1 MSLLVAI
8 EGRWPAQEMGAAT
21 KYGSDTWNAG
31 GGRLE
36 LEMALDEFA
45 EFFAVFVAHVHEFD
59 AATVRPDVADDGGEI
74 DLAETGADLQLDG
87 VANAE
92 LPRRFQI
99 SAAKA
104 DGLYARKACR
114 GAFDMSAK
122 RRFQR
127 HSYVPPRHH
136 VAPARLP
143 GGFVGCATAR

>member
-1 MSLLVAI
+1 MSGCRPVGALKAGFGAVQSAADETRINQNDRTGKRQGAKGRWRVGMSLLVAI

-87 VANAE
+87 VAN
-92 LPRRFQI
+92 
-99 SAAKA
+99 
-104 DGLYARKACR
+104 
-114 GAFDMSAK
+114 
-122 RRFQR
+122 
-127 HSYVPPRHH
+127 
-136 VAPARLP
+136 
-143 GGFVGCATAR
+143 T